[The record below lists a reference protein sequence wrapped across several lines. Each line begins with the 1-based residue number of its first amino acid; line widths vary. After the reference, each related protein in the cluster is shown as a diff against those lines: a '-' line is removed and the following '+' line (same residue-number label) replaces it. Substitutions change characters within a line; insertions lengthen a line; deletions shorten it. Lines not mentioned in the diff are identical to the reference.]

1 MDIETSIPPAKPKHF
16 CEKCNY
22 GTKYKHLMTSHLES
36 EKHKTG
42 KRKTKPIKEKEI
54 YKCDVCNYESINRNN
69 HLTHKL
75 NNHAS
80 KEERK
85 KEFKYYCDKC
95 DFGVFT
101 ESSMN
106 LHNNSKGHLRE

>member
-1 MDIETSIPPAKPKHF
+1 MS

-54 YKCDVCNYESINRNN
+54 YKTT
-69 HLTHKL
+69 L
-75 NNHAS
+75 
-80 KEERK
+80 
-85 KEFKYYCDKC
+85 
-95 DFGVFT
+95 
-101 ESSMN
+101 
-106 LHNNSKGHLRE
+106 